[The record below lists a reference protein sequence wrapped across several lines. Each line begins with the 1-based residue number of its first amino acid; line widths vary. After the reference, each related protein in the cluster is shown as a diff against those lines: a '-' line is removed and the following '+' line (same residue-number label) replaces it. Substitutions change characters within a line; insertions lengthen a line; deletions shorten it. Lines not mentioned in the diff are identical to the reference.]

1 VFPFSKKNQD
11 KKPDAE
17 PTTSATSQTI
27 KDLIAPAAIEVA
39 SKQIRLGDAF
49 CRTLFVFTY
58 PRYLTANWFAPVI
71 NLDQQMNLSLF
82 IHPVETPWIL
92 KKLEKKV
99 AQVQVQ
105 IEEREEKGLVRD
117 PMLDTAWQDLE
128 DLRDSLQQGTE
139 KFFKFG
145 LYITLLGKS
154 EKMLDSME
162 NRLRSILESKM
173 VYLKP
178 ALFQQPEGFISTLPL
193 AHDQIAV
200 HTSLNSTPLSS
211 IFPFVSVD
219 LTDNQGILYGI
230 NQHNNSLILFDRFS
244 LENANSVI
252 LAKSGAGKSYA
263 VKLEVIRSLMFDT
276 DVIIIDPEKEYHYLA
291 ETVGGSFI
299 DISLTSPNHLNAF
312 DLPALR
318 EDETP
323 ESALKGNILNLTG
336 LLKIML
342 GALSNEE
349 ESILDK
355 ALTETYASYDIT
367 GQTDFTGKTAPTM
380 QDLKTVLQNMVG
392 GQSLASRLER
402 FTGGSFA
409 SFFNQRTT
417 ISLTHN
423 LVVFSIRDMEDQL
436 RPMAMY
442 IILHFIW
449 NSIRSQLKKR
459 ILVVDEAW
467 WIMQHP
473 EGAAFLF
480 GIAKRA
486 RKYFLGLTTIS
497 QDIEDFVNNPYGKPI
512 ITNSSLQLL
521 LRQSPAAIEAV
532 ARAFNLTDQEKYLLL
547 ECGVGEGLFFA
558 GLKHAAIK
566 VIASYSED
574 QVITTDPAQLLEVE
588 KAKQELEQ

>member
-1 VFPFSKKNQD
+1 MFPFSKKNQD
-11 KKPDAE
+11 KKPDVE
-17 PTTSATSQTI
+17 PATSATSQTI

-39 SKQIRLGDAF
+39 PKQIRLGDVF

-154 EKMLDSME
+154 EKILDSME

-193 AHDQIAV
+193 AHDQLTV

-263 VKLEVIRSLMFDT
+263 VKLEVIRSLMFET
-276 DVIIIDPEKEYHYLA
+276 DVIIIDPEKEYRYLA

-299 DISLTSPNHLNAF
+299 DISLTSTNHLNAF
-312 DLPALR
+312 DLPILR

-323 ESALKGNILNLTG
+323 ESALKGNILNLIG

-342 GALSNEE
+342 GTLSNEE

-355 ALTETYASYDIT
+355 AMTETYASYDIT
-367 GQTDFTGKTAPTM
+367 GQTDFSGKTVPTM
-380 QDLKTVLQNMVG
+380 QDLKTVLQNMIG
-392 GQSLASRLER
+392 GQSLANRLER

-417 ISLTHN
+417 ISLTRN

-449 NSIRSQLKKR
+449 NSIRAQLKKR

-497 QDIEDFVNNPYGKPI
+497 QDIEDFINNPYGKPI

-588 KAKQELEQ
+588 KAKQELE